1 MGCYTFSAI
10 LSLLAGTVH
19 FPSYPY
25 TVTYIALRPFP
36 KSRGYGAQ
44 EAVTVTVW
52 RSPPT
57 FLGRG
62 NDVPELSMLNQDIL
76 V

>member
-1 MGCYTFSAI
+1 MPRSSAQGPESFMVRGLFHTFSAI

-44 EAVTVTVW
+44 DAVTVTVW

-57 FLGRG
+57 FAR
-62 NDVPELSMLNQDIL
+62 
-76 V
+76 